1 MLRSGERIDLGSL
14 IFLGDGLLGY
24 AVCRKGNSG
33 ISCLASLGVYTPSR
47 ILAVWAKGHTTGKN
61 ELQRAKAV
69 TARRGQKDRSRR
81 FAQARRRHV
90 AEQRREA
97 RKHTHTAV
105 SERAAVV
112 WNRRVEGREGW
123 GIEYRNITNVETTTQ
138 SLKCL
143 SFSKPAYSSYLP
155 DERAG
160 EATYTKGRAR
170 HGRSEQK
177 ALPEKD
183 GYEEFRQRKSRARQS
198 CSSRHTSRESTTQ

>member
-1 MLRSGERIDLGSL
+1 MIWVLSSFWGMDSSVTRCVEKVIQ
-14 IFLGDGLLGY
+14 
-24 AVCRKGNSG
+24 
-33 ISCLASLGVYTPSR
+33 ASRVGVVGVYTPSR

-90 AEQRREA
+90 AERRREA

-170 HGRSEQK
+170 HGRSEQ
-177 ALPEKD
+177 
-183 GYEEFRQRKSRARQS
+183 
-198 CSSRHTSRESTTQ
+198 STTGKRRI

>member
-1 MLRSGERIDLGSL
+1 MDS
-14 IFLGDGLLGY
+14 LGY

-61 ELQRAKAV
+61 ELRKSKGRDGKTRTKRQIQTV
-69 TARRGQKDRSRR
+69 
-81 FAQARRRHV
+81 AQARRRHV
-90 AEQRREA
+90 AERRREA

-170 HGRSEQK
+170 HGRSEQ
-177 ALPEKD
+177 
-183 GYEEFRQRKSRARQS
+183 
-198 CSSRHTSRESTTQ
+198 STTGKRRI

>member
-1 MLRSGERIDLGSL
+1 MDS
-14 IFLGDGLLGY
+14 LGY

-33 ISCLASLGVYTPSR
+33 ISCWRRWGLHSISNFGGLGKRP
-47 ILAVWAKGHTTGKN
+47 HD
-61 ELQRAKAV
+61 
-69 TARRGQKDRSRR
+69 GQKRAPEGKGRDGKTRTKRQIQTV
-81 FAQARRRHV
+81 AQARRRHV

-170 HGRSEQK
+170 HGRSEQE

>member
-1 MLRSGERIDLGSL
+1 MDS
-14 IFLGDGLLGY
+14 LGY
-24 AVCRKGNSG
+24 AVCRKGNSD

-47 ILAVWAKGHTTGKN
+47 IWRSGQKATRRAKN
-61 ELQRAKAV
+61 ELRKSKGRDGKTRTKRQIQTV
-69 TARRGQKDRSRR
+69 
-81 FAQARRRHV
+81 AQARRRHV